1 MGIWIY
7 VKEGASGQK
16 ELCVEVNGTNAY
28 GDSEMDSWYI
38 TKEMLLEVL
47 ND

>member
-7 VKEGASGQK
+7 VQEGASGQK
-16 ELCVEVNGTNAY
+16 EICVEVNGTNAD
-28 GDSEMDSWYI
+28 GGLEMDSWYI
-38 TKEMLLEVL
+38 TREMLLEVL